1 MNPDTSDFGKTE
13 QTNTTSYQ
21 MPLVVYY
28 VLFVIITPIYFLIL
42 VCILKLRRHVVM
54 FKSTFYTILVQ
65 HSISDISALIFY
77 AFQKVSYVLISNF
90 LYNYQRYRFAAV
102 FYDGIY
108 WSFVF
113 RTNGIAFMTIHRF
126 LIIVKPAHK
135 ITRMVQQFEPWKIWV
150 VFWIPSL
157 ILSAICFSDL
167 EIGFDSPEKML
178 LAMDPSI
185 ISRYTR
191 VIFLYLLVV
200 CVVCVILY
208 GLIIKSIR
216 TSSHSVTKS
225 FQREIR
231 LALQVSLSF
240 AAQVVLLIYLFFS
253 YIFAEMDNT
262 AQIVNLRRFFPLA
275 YGTLSFIGP
284 FTILIFNKD
293 VSKEMKLMIFG
304 KKLILLVAALC
315 ICYSV
320 CDHNAGVRFYFC
332 VFIENERTNYIV
344 QICVLYNIDSA
355 LYYNGLYWCIVFRV
369 NGILFMTIH
378 RFLIIVKPL
387 YKVTWYIQQA
397 KPWKIWIMYWIPSV
411 VFSAVCF
418 PDTEISFDYPENMA
432 LVMDSAIISKA
443 TRISF
448 IYLLFTCSACVIS
461 YGLMIKFIR
470 VKSHSMSKSLRREI
484 RLAFQVF
491 LSFSAQL
498 ILLIYLSC
506 LNVFAVMDN
515 VRFDL
520 LYQEYYNFFKKEG
533 IVKTRK
539 YYPLVYGILSFIGP
553 FTILIFNNDVSRRIQ
568 LIILGNRMV
577 RRVESLTTSTS
588 RKLTDFPTTRF

>member
-1 MNPDTSDFGKTE
+1 
-13 QTNTTSYQ
+13 
-21 MPLVVYY
+21 
-28 VLFVIITPIYFLIL
+28 
-42 VCILKLRRHVVM
+42 
-54 FKSTFYTILVQ
+54 
-65 HSISDISALIFY
+65 
-77 AFQKVSYVLISNF
+77 
-90 LYNYQRYRFAAV
+90 
-102 FYDGIY
+102 
-108 WSFVF
+108 
-113 RTNGIAFMTIHRF
+113 
-126 LIIVKPAHK
+126 
-135 ITRMVQQFEPWKIWV
+135 
-150 VFWIPSL
+150 
-157 ILSAICFSDL
+157 
-167 EIGFDSPEKML
+167 ML

-185 ISRYTR
+185 IS
-191 VIFLYLLVV
+191 
-200 CVVCVILY
+200 
-208 GLIIKSIR
+208 
-216 TSSHSVTKS
+216 
-225 FQREIR
+225 
-231 LALQVSLSF
+231 
-240 AAQVVLLIYLFFS
+240 
-253 YIFAEMDNT
+253 T

-293 VSKEMKLMIFG
+293 VSKEMKLIVFG
-304 KKLILLVAALC
+304 KKLNIADFISLAFYTISRVA
-315 ICYSV
+315 
-320 CDHNAGVRFYFC
+320 F
-332 VFIENERTNYIV
+332 
-344 QICVLYNIDSA
+344 VLTPHIIFNHPEFGYAAI
-355 LYYNGLYWCIVFRV
+355 YYNGLYWCIVFRV

-387 YKVTWYIQQA
+387 CKYIQQA
-397 KPWKIWIMYWIPSV
+397 KPWTIWIMYWIPSV

-448 IYLLFTCSACVIS
+448 IYLLFSCSACVIS

-470 VKSHSMSKSLRREI
+470 DKSHSMSKSLRREI

-491 LSFSAQL
+491 LSFAAQV

-515 VRFDL
+515 
-520 LYQEYYNFFKKEG
+520 KEG

-568 LIILGNRMV
+568 LIILRNRMV

>member
-1 MNPDTSDFGKTE
+1 MNSDTSDFGKTE

-65 HSISDISALIFY
+65 HSISDISALLFY
-77 AFQKVSYVLISNF
+77 AFQKVSYVLIPNF

-135 ITRMVQQFEPWKIWV
+135 ITRVWENIHFYDNPYHCVQMLQQFEPWKIWV

-225 FQREIR
+225 LQREIR

-304 KKLILLVAALC
+304 KKL
-315 ICYSV
+315 
-320 CDHNAGVRFYFC
+320 
-332 VFIENERTNYIV
+332 
-344 QICVLYNIDSA
+344 
-355 LYYNGLYWCIVFRV
+355 
-369 NGILFMTIH
+369 
-378 RFLIIVKPL
+378 
-387 YKVTWYIQQA
+387 YIQQA

-461 YGLMIKFIR
+461 YRLMIKFIR
-470 VKSHSMSKSLRREI
+470 DKSHSMSKSLRREI

-491 LSFSAQL
+491 LSFAAQV
-498 ILLIYLSC
+498 ILLIYLFC

-515 VRFDL
+515 
-520 LYQEYYNFFKKEG
+520 KEG